1 MTRVEG
7 RQDVLSSLTYSIIL
21 GILFTACQ
29 LAEYRNA
36 EFCINDGVYGSIF
49 YLATGFHGLHV
60 LIGTTAL
67 FVCLIRH

>member
-1 MTRVEG
+1 MTRIEG
-7 RQDVLSSLTYSIIL
+7 RQDVLNSLIYSIVL
-21 GILFTACQ
+21 GVLFTICQ
-29 LAEYRNA
+29 IAEYMNA

-67 FVCLIRH
+67 IVCLIRH